1 MRKHIHKGQIISR
14 CRPAAAPLWATR
26 IYQLK
31 SLHCFALWEVTI
43 TIQNPSWLDKVQG
56 IRPIIYT
63 LWFQY
68 LLELWRLCYEIKVKR
83 ARKIQLIM
91 HRATSAAGI
100 HLCRCIEVNAPTQ
113 LMHYTNLY
121 LLRILLDICTKWIY
135 FAIKSA
141 QERYGAEMRQT
152 IDSLGL
158 FLLSFILV

>member
-91 HRATSAAGI
+91 HRATSAVVYICVGA
-100 HLCRCIEVNAPTQ
+100 LK
-113 LMHYTNLY
+113 LMALHQFISAEDLARY
-121 LLRILLDICTKWIY
+121 LHQMDIFCNKKHTRKVWSWNEADY
-135 FAIKSA
+135 
-141 QERYGAEMRQT
+141 R
-152 IDSLGL
+152 L
-158 FLLSFILV
+158 FGPISPLVYIGVKQG